1 MTATSSFRLD
11 GGEPFSYR
19 DGVLHVGGL
28 PVDQLAEAAGT
39 PVYLYDLNEVTV
51 AYRRGDLVAVL
62 DTGAYGMVMAS
73 DYNGQPR
80 PAEVVVAGSEAAEGT
95 AFEFATIS
103 VNDGITMGTQGMK
116 GSLVSREVITDSIE
130 LMARSHMFDGLVVIV
145 GCDKTIPAGAMAL
158 ARLNLPGLVL
168 YSGSIAPGRLGGED
182 LTIVS
187 VFEAIGA
194 HDAGKLDAA
203 GLQAVEEAAC
213 PGAGACG
220 GQFTANTM
228 ACALEFLGLSPAGAN
243 EVPAVHKAKPEVSRQ
258 AGELAVRL
266 VRDNVLPR
274 SILTRQAFENAITS
288 FAASGGSTNAV
299 LHLLA
304 IAHEAGVPLEL
315 EDFHQIATRS
325 PIYADLKPGG
335 RYVATDLY
343 RAGGL
348 GLLSRRLL
356 EAGLVH
362 PEVRNVDGRTLEEI
376 AAAAQETP
384 GQQVIRPL
392 GEPLKPTGGIEIL
405 YGNLAPEGCVI
416 KLAGHHRTATPVWL
430 GCSSTRRPASRP
442 SRTARSDPATW
453 SSSAMRARL
462 AAPGCGRCCTSPR
475 PSSAPGSP
483 NRWRS
488 LPTGASRAGPTAS
501 CLPTWPPRRLRAARS
516 AWSKMAI
523 RSPSTSPPARSPWR
537 CPKPSWQPGGPA
549 GGRQPPRWPG
559 ACSGSTPTPS
569 GRPAWERSPPRLPPE
584 CPSRTLPACSHRAE
598 RPVGGWI
605 GSTARPG
612 ST

>member
-1 MTATSSFRLD
+1 MSENGGVPLRSATITDLATARAMLRPLGFTRERLARPNIGVAHMWSETGPCNFSHRSVAGWVKD
-11 GGEPFSYR
+11 GI
-19 DGVLHVGGL
+19 
-28 PVDQLAEAAGT
+28 EAAGGT
-39 PVYLYDLNEVTV
+39 P
-51 AYRRGDLVAVL
+51 
-62 DTGAYGMVMAS
+62 
-73 DYNGQPR
+73 
-80 PAEVVVAGSEAAEGT
+80 
-95 AFEFATIS
+95 FEFATIS
-103 VNDGITMGTQGMK
+103 INDGITMGTQGMK
-116 GSLVSREVITDSIE
+116 GSLVSRELICDSIE

-203 GLQAVEEAAC
+203 GLQAIEEAAC

-243 EVPAVHKAKPEVSRQ
+243 EVPAVHEAKPEVSRR

-266 VRDNVLPR
+266 VRDNLLPR
-274 SILTRQAFENAITS
+274 SILTRQAFEDAITS
-288 FAASGGSTNAV
+288 FAATGGSTNAV

-304 IAHEAGVPLEL
+304 IAHEAGVALEL
-315 EDFHQIATRS
+315 EDFHRIAVRS

-335 RYVATDLY
+335 RFVATDLY

-348 GLLSRRLL
+348 ALLSRRLL
-356 EAGLVH
+356 EAGLVD

-392 GEPLKPTGGIEIL
+392 GQPLKPTGGIEIM

-416 KLAGHHRTATPVWL
+416 KLAGHDRT
-430 GCSSTRRPASRP
+430 RH
-442 SRTARSDPATW
+442 
-453 SSSAMRARL
+453 
-462 AAPGCGRCCTSPR
+462 
-475 PSSAPGSP
+475 
-483 NRWRS
+483 
-488 LPTGASRAGPTAS
+488 AGP
-501 CLPTWPPRRLRAARS
+501 ARVFEHEE
-516 AWSKMAI
+516 ACFQAVKDGQI
-523 RSPSTSPPARSPWR
+523 
-537 CPKPSWQPGGPA
+537 QPGDVVVIRNEG
-549 GGRQPPRWPG
+549 
-559 ACSGSTPTPS
+559 
-569 GRPAWERSPPRLPPE
+569 
-584 CPSRTLPACSHRAE
+584 
-598 RPVGGWI
+598 PVGGPGMREMLHVTAAIVGAGLSEQVALVTDGRFSGGTHGFMLAHVAPEAAQGGPI
-605 GSTARPG
+605 GLVQDGDPITIDVITRQLTLELPDAELQARRAKHVPTRSPMAWGVFGKYAESVRSASLGAVTTAATAPG
-612 ST
+612 VTHPAAAAAESSP

>member
-1 MTATSSFRLD
+1 MSGNGGAPLRSATITGLATARAMLRPLGFTRERLARPNIGVAHMWSETGPCNFSHRSAAQWVKD
-11 GGEPFSYR
+11 GI
-19 DGVLHVGGL
+19 
-28 PVDQLAEAAGT
+28 EAAG
-39 PVYLYDLNEVTV
+39 
-51 AYRRGDLVAVL
+51 
-62 DTGAYGMVMAS
+62 
-73 DYNGQPR
+73 
-80 PAEVVVAGSEAAEGT
+80 GT

-116 GSLVSREVITDSIE
+116 GSLVSREVITDSME

-168 YSGSIAPGRLGGED
+168 YSGSIAPGRLHGED

-203 GLQAVEEAAC
+203 GLQAIEEAAC

-243 EVPAVHKAKPEVSRQ
+243 EVPAVDKAKSEVSRQ

-266 VRDNVLPR
+266 VRDNLLPR
-274 SILTRQAFENAITS
+274 SILTREAFDNAITS
-288 FAASGGSTNAV
+288 FASTGGSTNAV

-304 IAHEAGVPLEL
+304 IAHEAGVSLEL
-315 EDFHQIATRS
+315 EDFHRIATRS

-335 RYVATDLY
+335 RFVATDLY

-348 GLLSRRLL
+348 ALLSRRLL
-356 EAGLVH
+356 EADLVH

-392 GEPLKPTGGIEIL
+392 GQPLKPAGGIEIM

-416 KLAGHHRTATPVWL
+416 KLAGHDRT
-430 GCSSTRRPASRP
+430 RH
-442 SRTARSDPATW
+442 
-453 SSSAMRARL
+453 
-462 AAPGCGRCCTSPR
+462 
-475 PSSAPGSP
+475 
-483 NRWRS
+483 
-488 LPTGASRAGPTAS
+488 AGP
-501 CLPTWPPRRLRAARS
+501 ARVFEHEE
-516 AWSKMAI
+516 ACFQAVKDGQIQPADVVVI
-523 RSPSTSPPARSPWR
+523 RNE
-537 CPKPSWQPGGPA
+537 G
-549 GGRQPPRWPG
+549 
-559 ACSGSTPTPS
+559 
-569 GRPAWERSPPRLPPE
+569 
-584 CPSRTLPACSHRAE
+584 
-598 RPVGGWI
+598 PVGGPGMREMLHVTAAIVGAGLSEQVALVTDGRFSGGTHGFMLAHVAPEAAQGGPI
-605 GSTARPG
+605 GLVQDGDPITIDVTTRQITLEVPEAELAARRARWRRAPSAMAWGVFGKYADTVRSASLGAVTTPATSPG
-612 ST
+612 VAQPDAARLQPSR